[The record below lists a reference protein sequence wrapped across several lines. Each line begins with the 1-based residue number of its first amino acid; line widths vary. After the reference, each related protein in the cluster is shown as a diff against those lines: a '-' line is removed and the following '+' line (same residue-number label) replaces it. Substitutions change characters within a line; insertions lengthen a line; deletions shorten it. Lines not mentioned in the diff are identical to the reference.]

1 MSVLNLENYC
11 IPYRYKLHGHTTKQ
25 ALSNFPPQK
34 PGKYKKLWG
43 IRADPSCL

>member
-25 ALSNFPPQK
+25 ALSNVEPQK
-34 PGKYKKLWG
+34 PGKYKQRG
-43 IRADPSCL
+43 IRTDPSCL